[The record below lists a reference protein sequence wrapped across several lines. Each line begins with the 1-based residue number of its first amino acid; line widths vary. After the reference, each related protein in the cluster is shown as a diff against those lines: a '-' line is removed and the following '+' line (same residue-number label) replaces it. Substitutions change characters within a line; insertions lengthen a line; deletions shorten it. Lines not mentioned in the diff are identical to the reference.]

1 MSDTVKVIV
10 HLEKVK
16 ETGGAG
22 WFAER
27 LTQMMDQHGYLLG
40 VMRPDGF
47 FLPHR
52 VVEEIGIKQHLLPDE
67 YTIVLDKVYELEE
80 MI

>member
-22 WFAER
+22 WFAEW

-40 VMRPDGF
+40 VMRPDGC
-47 FLPHR
+47 FLPLG
-52 VVEEIGIKQHLLPDE
+52 VEEANFLQHLFPNE

>member
-1 MSDTVKVIV
+1 MPDTVKVIV

-16 ETGGAG
+16 ETGAVDWFIG
-22 WFAER
+22 W
-27 LTQMMDQHGYLLG
+27 LTQMMNQHGYLLG

-47 FLPHR
+47 FLPHC
-52 VVEEIGIKQHLLPDE
+52 VVEEIGIKQHLFEDE
-67 YTIVLDKVYELEE
+67 YTIVPDKIYELEE

>member
-16 ETGGAG
+16 ETGAVD
-22 WFAER
+22 WFIEW
-27 LTQMMDQHGYLLG
+27 LTQMMNQHGYLLG
-40 VMRPDGF
+40 VIKPEGS
-47 FLPHR
+47 FLPFG
-52 VVEEIGIKQHLLPDE
+52 VEEVGIKQHLFEDE

-80 MI
+80 ML